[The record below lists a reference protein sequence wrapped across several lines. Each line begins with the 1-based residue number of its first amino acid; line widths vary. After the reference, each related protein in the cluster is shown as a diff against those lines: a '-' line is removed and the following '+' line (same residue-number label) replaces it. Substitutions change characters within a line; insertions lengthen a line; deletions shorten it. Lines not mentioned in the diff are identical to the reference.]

1 MTVIRRLPP
10 VVAILLVAATA
21 TACNP
26 GNIFPSSRLVYI
38 EVDGDTVVAVGD
50 TIRLTAR
57 GTRDLIA
64 STPDPLWDASWSSM
78 DRRIATV
85 ILIPRISDDSLA
97 PPVLVNG
104 VQPGRVVIE
113 VSARGVSA
121 THVVSV
127 H

>member
-1 MTVIRRLPP
+1 MTAIRRPP
-10 VVAILLVAATA
+10 ALVALLLGAATA
-21 TACNP
+21 TACNL
-26 GNIFPSSRLVYI
+26 GDIFPPSRLVYI
-38 EVDGDTVVAVGD
+38 EVDGDTAVAVGD

-64 STPDPLWDASWSSM
+64 STPDPLWDASWSST

-85 ILIPRISDDSLA
+85 ILMPRIHDDSLA
-97 PPVLVNG
+97 SPVLVKG

-121 THVVSV
+121 THVVNV
-127 H
+127 R